1 MYAIYDTS
9 YALAPQTD
17 FYAGSGHGVSRQA
30 EEHVIAVLSP
40 STRVRNLIPDS
51 YPRGANA
58 SLVKCLEALY
68 SVHHRGFATGS
79 KCTILLVA

>member
-9 YALAPQTD
+9 YALTPQTD

-30 EEHVIAVLSP
+30 EEHVITVLSP
-40 STRVRNLIPDS
+40 STRVRNLIPDR

-58 SLVKCLEALY
+58 SLVKCLEALIFR
-68 SVHHRGFATGS
+68 SS
-79 KCTILLVA
+79 